1 MRVVE
6 DAGGAVR
13 VNGNDKLRALNGA
26 GMLHRPGNPD
36 ALTQQMI
43 DIVSQDGKIYGIPYI
58 AYVMGMWYNV
68 ALFTEAGLV
77 DENGIPLYPTTY
89 DERIET
95 AVTIKEKTG
104 KSGFVMPTR
113 DRIGGWF
120 F

>member
-1 MRVVE
+1 
-6 DAGGAVR
+6 
-13 VNGNDKLRALNGA
+13 
-26 GMLHRPGNPD
+26 MLHRPGNPD

-68 ALFTEAGLV
+68 DLFTEAGLV

-113 DRIGGWF
+113 DRIGGCF
-120 F
+120 FLNLASEFCRVRCSAAVPQGFQVEV

>member
-1 MRVVE
+1 
-6 DAGGAVR
+6 
-13 VNGNDKLRALNGA
+13 
-26 GMLHRPGNPD
+26 MLHRPGNPD

-43 DIVSQDGKIYGIPYI
+43 DIVSQDGKIY
-58 AYVMGMWYNV
+58 
-68 ALFTEAGLV
+68 
-77 DENGIPLYPTTY
+77 GIPLYPTTY

-113 DRIGGWF
+113 DRIGGCF

>member
-1 MRVVE
+1 
-6 DAGGAVR
+6 
-13 VNGNDKLRALNGA
+13 
-26 GMLHRPGNPD
+26 MLHRPGNPD

-68 ALFTEAGLV
+68 DLFTEAGLV

-95 AVTIKEKTG
+95 AVTRRRPESPALSCRPATA
-104 KSGFVMPTR
+104 SAAV
-113 DRIGGWF
+113 F